1 MAVFTSV
8 LVLDAD
14 LSLRVGA
21 GGRMRQFLGSLQAG
35 SEVLSVFSVVEH
47 RVLLHE
53 SVAMEQLLL
62 PVSRARGD
70 Q

>member
-1 MAVFTSV
+1 
-8 LVLDAD
+8 
-14 LSLRVGA
+14 
-21 GGRMRQFLGSLQAG
+21 MRQFPGPFQAG

-62 PVSRARGD
+62 SVPRARGD
-70 Q
+70 QQGDYADDTGGFGE